1 MYVKCIIVFAIT
13 TAKCAII
20 SSIKIIQI
28 IEIKRICISGVIM
41 DDIKIIGIKGAM
53 SNKMI
58 NRIYKL

>member
-1 MYVKCIIVFAIT
+1 MHVKGIIVFVIT
-13 TAKCAII
+13 TAKFVII
-20 SSIKIIQI
+20 SGIKIIQI